1 MKRILFTGLLA
12 LCVTLVNAQSPQ
24 LINYQGV
31 ARDNAGNVLDG
42 QSIAL
47 RLSVRQTT
55 TNGTIVYRETHST
68 TTNTFGLFDVQLG
81 NGTPVTGTLS
91 AVNWSSGTYYLQVEM
106 DANGGSSYVTMGTS
120 QLVSVPYAMHASSAS
135 TVSGLS
141 GSTNYIPNFTSSS
154 ALGNSNI
161 YQGPGGYI
169 GIGTTSPEWPLQ
181 LNTSGSESV
190 LQISAA
196 GSSGSGDLDGL
207 LMSYNSSGAYFTNM
221 ENTPMSFST
230 NGTNRM
236 TIEEFGYVG
245 IGTTSPQWP
254 LQLNTSGNET
264 VFQITAA
271 GSSGS
276 GDLDGLLMSYNSSGA
291 YFTNMENTP
300 MSFSTNGTNRMT
312 IDATGNVGIGTFSP
326 AYDLHVTSADNTVG
340 YFSSSYG
347 PYNNNGTLIGEA
359 TAANSDQRGVVG
371 RVNNSAYF
379 GVGVEGK
386 AGFVGVFGEASLAG
400 TGNRFALYG
409 TAGGGTGS
417 NYAVY
422 GQIAGSSGTNYAG
435 YFVGN
440 VYTTGT
446 YTPSDANLKT
456 NPQDYSNALAVV
468 NALPIKTYEY
478 RHDGIMKAMNLPE
491 GKQVGIMAQDLQQV
505 MPQLVEEAEFEDMA
519 PYFKGEVEKDKIA
532 SIEFSAVNYTGLVPV
547 ALKAI
552 QEQQLII
559 ETQQKQI
566 DELKLLVEQLM
577 VK

>member
-141 GSTNYIPNFTSSS
+141 GSTNYIPKFTSSS

-181 LNTSGSESV
+181 LNTSSSESV
-190 LQISAA
+190 LQIS
-196 GSSGSGDLDGL
+196 
-207 LMSYNSSGAYFTNM
+207 
-221 ENTPMSFST
+221 
-230 NGTNRM
+230 
-236 TIEEFGYVG
+236 
-245 IGTTSPQWP
+245 
-254 LQLNTSGNET
+254 
-264 VFQITAA
+264 AA

-386 AGFVGVFGEASLAG
+386 AGFVGVSGEASLAG